1 MDRIEATLG
10 RLHAFAAHPHY
21 SRAMSLHQLRVTQ
34 RIPLTLDEAWAFFS
48 DPRNLSVITPKSMGF
63 VIKTEVPGTM
73 YPGLL
78 IAYTVRPLGPLPL
91 PWVTEIT
98 HVRDREFFVD
108 EQRSGPYRLWHHE
121 HHFAAIPGG
130 VEMRD
135 IVSYALPFGPLGDL
149 LNHLLVADRVKGI
162 FTYREKVLEDRFG
175 SYIPPPGMR

>member
-1 MDRIEATLG
+1 
-10 RLHAFAAHPHY
+10 
-21 SRAMSLHQLRVTQ
+21 MSLHQLRVVQ
-34 RIPLTLDEAWAFFS
+34 RIPLSLDEAWAFFG

-63 VIKTEVPGTM
+63 VIKTEVPAAM

-78 IAYTVRPLGPLPL
+78 IAYTVKPLGPVSL

-121 HHFAAIPGG
+121 HHFSAIAGG

-135 IVSYALPFGPLGDL
+135 IVSYALPLGPAGDV
-149 LNHLLVADRVKGI
+149 LNRLLVAKRVSGI

-175 SYIPPPGMR
+175 PYLGPA